1 MTTVSY
7 VGGGTDYNSG
17 PFTATIMAGSDRT
30 SFNVS
35 ITDDDIVEENE
46 DFIVIID
53 MSSLPN
59 DFILGSVSQAT
70 VVITDEDSKYDL
82 IYTSVHT

>member
-1 MTTVSY
+1 
-7 VGGGTDYNSG
+7 
-17 PFTATIMAGSDRT
+17 MAGSDRA
-30 SFNVS
+30 SFNIP

-46 DFIVIID
+46 NFTLIID

-70 VVITDEDSKYDL
+70 VVITDEDSKCDCMC
-82 IYTSVHT
+82 IDVM